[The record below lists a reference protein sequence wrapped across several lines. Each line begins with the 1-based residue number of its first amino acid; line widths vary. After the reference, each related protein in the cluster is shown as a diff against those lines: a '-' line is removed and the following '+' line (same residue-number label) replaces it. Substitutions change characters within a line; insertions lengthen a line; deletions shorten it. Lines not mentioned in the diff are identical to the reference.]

1 MTYLEELNEE
11 QKRAV
16 LETEGPSLI
25 LAGAGSGKTRVIT
38 SKIAHI
44 IDNLKVAPWNIL
56 AITFTNKAANEM
68 RERVEKIL
76 EIDADSLW
84 IGTFH
89 SICVRILRMNIEKIG
104 YESNFTIY
112 DRADQIT
119 LEKECIA
126 DLDINKDMFDES
138 YILGQINNLKNQ
150 MISPEDYEKE
160 TTGDFYKEIIFKTY
174 KLYQEKLKEYNALDF
189 DDLLI
194 KTVELF
200 NKNEDVLNFYQDK
213 FKYVFVDEYQ
223 DTNRVQYELISL
235 ISSKNRNLSVIGDS
249 DQSIYGWRGADIKNI
264 QSFEKDY
271 PDAKIIL
278 LERNYRSTQEI
289 LELAN
294 HVISKNPNRKDKN
307 LWTDR
312 SSGNKPKYIQL
323 SDERDEANY
332 VVKQIASLVDRGDK
346 YSDNAIL
353 YRTNAQSRTFEE
365 ALIRRSIPYKIVGGL
380 KFYDRMEIKDLIAYL
395 RLISNPVDNVSFKRI
410 VNTPRRGIGQAT
422 IDKLEN
428 YSQSLNLSLYEGILM
443 LDTMDIGPRAR
454 KSLEGFK
461 YIIED
466 LVVKKE
472 ELSLSEYIRYVLERT
487 GYIEDLEKENSV
499 ESRTRIENIEE
510 FITVAIDFERNNK
523 DIKLEE
529 FLNDLALLSDVDK
542 TEDTDNAVTL
552 MTIHSSKGLEF
563 KNVFLVG
570 MEDGLFPSYRSID
583 SEDPLELEEERRLC
597 YVAITRA
604 EENLFITNAK
614 VRTLYGKTNYT
625 MESRYIADMEDYIEK
640 DLNIEKSSP
649 TSFKDLRRSS
659 FRAKQKLIQDARKGG
674 EIIFSEGDRIE
685 HKKFGLGRI
694 VQIEKL
700 SGNDSQLTIIF
711 DDHGLKILL
720 QSISP
725 IELVR

>member
-189 DDLLI
+189 DNLLI